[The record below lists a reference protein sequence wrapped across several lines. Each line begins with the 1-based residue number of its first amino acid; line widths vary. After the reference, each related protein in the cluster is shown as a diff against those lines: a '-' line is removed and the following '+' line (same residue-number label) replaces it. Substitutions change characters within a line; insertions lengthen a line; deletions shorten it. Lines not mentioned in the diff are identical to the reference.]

1 LRARIVVLVCGN
13 TVPAIAEQR
22 GEFDRWIRERTAVAW
37 RGEWLARDVRG
48 TGPLPGP
55 RDADAFVLTGS
66 SSSVTERAPW
76 MLRVENLVR
85 EVAHARTPV
94 LGVCFGHQLI
104 AQALGGEV
112 RRNPRGREIGTIR
125 VQRVADDPIFAS
137 LPRSFDVHATHVDAV
152 VRLPPGAQVLATTS
166 LDDVAAFRVGTD
178 VKAVQFHPE
187 FDADV
192 MRGYLRA
199 RAHLVRDE
207 GGDPD
212 VLVARVHDGVRGPD
226 VLRNFASRVV
236 PGSHRPR
243 VTASRRTSRSR
254 P

>member
-1 LRARIVVLVCGN
+1 MRIVILVCGN

-22 GEFDRWIRERTAVAW
+22 GEYDRWFREQTGDAW
-37 RGEWLARDVRG
+37 PGEWLSRDVRG
-48 TGPLPGP
+48 TDPLPGV

-76 MLRVENLVR
+76 MLRVEQLIR
-85 EVAHARTPV
+85 EMSNARTPV

-112 RRNPRGREIGTIR
+112 RRNPRGREIGTVR
-125 VQRVADDPIFAS
+125 VERVADDPIFAG
-137 LPRSFDVHATHVDAV
+137 LPRSFDVNATHVDSVA
-152 VRLPPGAQVLATTS
+152 RLPLGAEILATTS
-166 LDDVAAFRVGTD
+166 LDDVAAFRVGTT

-199 RAHLVRDE
+199 RADLVRAE

-212 VLVARVHDGVRGPD
+212 ALLARVHGGVRGPD

-236 PGSHRPR
+236 PRPQPR
-243 VTASRRTSRSR
+243 VTA
-254 P
+254 